1 MARPH
6 TEFYQTQNQPWVP
19 DSRFEGLECKIL
31 SLDDTSGAYT
41 GLQHLPDGYQVKGNY
56 PLVANEEFFVL
67 SGLMHINGL
76 EYTPGSYGFFP
87 AGHER
92 VDWLALEPTILIRF
106 FDSAPDPFDNQPE
119 AIARAAHRPPIPY
132 LDSYRMQWDTRLHDP
147 KLSHLGLGR
156 KNLRIDPVT
165 GQRTF
170 LFMTSPQTH
179 PANWRAPKESHPTPE
194 ETYFLAGDLTG
205 DRGTMRPGAYFWRP
219 ENVPHGPYGSIGGS
233 MSLIRFIEG
242 KHVNIWSD
250 ENFVFQYREDY
261 RPILPDSH
269 KDYAGEIPSVVAF

>member
-6 TEFYQTQNQPWVP
+6 TEFYQTQNQPWVS
-19 DSRFEGLECKIL
+19 DLRFDGLECKIL
-31 SLDDTSGAYT
+31 SLDDVTGAYT
-41 GLQHLPDGYQVKGNY
+41 ALQRLPDGYQAEGNY
-56 PLVANEEFFVL
+56 PLAANEEFFVL

-76 EYTPGSYGFFP
+76 EYTPGCYGFFP

-119 AIARAAHRPPIPY
+119 AIERAHHRPPIPY

-147 KLSHLGLGR
+147 KLAHLGLGR

-205 DRGTMRPGAYFWRP
+205 DHGTMRPGAYFWRP
-219 ENVPHGPYGSIGGS
+219 EHIPHGPYGSIGGS
-233 MSLIRFIEG
+233 MSLIRFVEG
-242 KHVNIWSD
+242 KHINIWTD
-250 ENFVFQYREDY
+250 ENFVFQYREEY
-261 RPILPDSH
+261 KPILPESH
-269 KDYAGEIPSVVAF
+269 AEYAGEIAPVSAF